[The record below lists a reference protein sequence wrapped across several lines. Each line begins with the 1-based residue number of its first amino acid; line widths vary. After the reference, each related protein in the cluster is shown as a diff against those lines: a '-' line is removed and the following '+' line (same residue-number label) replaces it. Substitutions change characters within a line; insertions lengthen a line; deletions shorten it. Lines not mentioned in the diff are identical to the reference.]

1 MGPIKPLHSLAKHK
15 GGKKGCRAQM
25 WAMCVRECER
35 ERVCP
40 CTSVCGMLGP
50 RAPDCP
56 QLSEWQRGAD
66 IYKLRTNECNLCVGN
81 ELIQLA

>member
-15 GGKKGCRAQM
+15 GGEKKAAERRRGL
-25 WAMCVRECER
+25 CVCVCER
-35 ERVCP
+35 VRVCP
-40 CTSVCGMLGP
+40 CTSVCRMLGP

-56 QLSEWQRGAD
+56 QLSEWQRGDD

>member
-15 GGKKGCRAQM
+15 GGKKAAERRCGL
-25 WAMCVRECER
+25 CVC
-35 ERVCP
+35 VCP

-66 IYKLRTNECNLCVGN
+66 IYKLRTNACNLCVGN